1 MDNLCILK
9 LLKVK
14 LQRYVVLKKLLK
26 SDDWSWNHPPLG
38 LNSVIMY
45 IVLRMFYNKSIA
57 SNQT

>member
-1 MDNLCILK
+1 MYSKIIESQVATLCCS
-9 LLKVK
+9 
-14 LQRYVVLKKLLK
+14 QKLLK